1 MLGIGQQQSPLIQK
15 QKLLLQEKQEYVHER
30 IKTDISSTAK
40 RTIAY
45 LRRIPNEDEIDSKQ
59 SFDQQNQ
66 LLIPVKTGINLVGA
80 TRESVTICLD
90 TPGVSGLHAVIEV
103 SLDGAEHFV
112 QDLDST
118 NGTSLGIT
126 QYSLF
131 PNKLYQLAH
140 NKIISFGPFRCRYEM
155 VAPKECMQHIDY
167 SLNPIAHESDME
179 KLAVV
184 QSESDASLADIP
196 LGDTHISSDLISKSQ
211 DIFYDPANDPNIA
224 KTASIHDPQSF
235 NNSNPFLISPATESK
250 FHINKEDDEHSSS
263 QTTEEICM
271 SVHQDTENHYIDGTK
286 PIQMEESEME
296 ESKEYSLSQDICIS
310 SMPLSPSIL
319 SPPLI
324 DEETQFTL
332 GQRALHNI
340 SEEQG
345 DHDQFP
351 HEAVVSLQIQDPSPL
366 VLDTCSLNT
375 SEPAVASNNLSHTK
389 TDSTASVSGL
399 NDTMESATCT
409 SKTFKTVKENI
420 MSLPQPAED
429 VGNVAVT
436 KAKSKRG
443 RKSKA
448 VAVAVSEVEIE
459 PVSKSDASK
468 PSVTNSRPQRSKR
481 SLSKVETNP
490 LEVQA
495 DSKVEDQY
503 ELDLFAFPEELP
515 KKPLQSRKAIKLQPD
530 SESIVD
536 IDNVGQFFDTEAP
549 STTSSKKSRSTRK
562 SALHKVSPCS
572 KRSSLSIVLTT
583 PVKNKLLLDE
593 EAIVSSN
600 SLGKNSKR
608 SLKEPSGTL
617 SVDDTITKDQVEKP
631 LKPTKKAKHDQ
642 TKLSS
647 ILDPVSMNDSAEMRD
662 CSNKSPEQQVRVL
675 FTGIPENDERRE
687 IVDILGG
694 TIVSTWSECTHL
706 VTDRI
711 RRTVKF
717 LCAVSAGKH
726 IMDVKWLEAS
736 KKEGEFAGEAKYI
749 LKDIKMEKLYK
760 FTLKKTLAVV
770 RKRGNDQL
778 FSGKNVFSTSSVKP
792 GHDELREI
800 LDAAGGSLVTDI
812 DEVVSSTIAIA
823 DLQDISECERL
834 REIGVDLYTTEVVL
848 TGILRQELDL
858 SSPQSAH

>member
-1 MLGIGQQQSPLIQK
+1 MPL
-15 QKLLLQEKQEYVHER
+15 R
-30 IKTDISSTAK
+30 
-40 RTIAY
+40 
-45 LRRIPNEDEIDSKQ
+45 
-59 SFDQQNQ
+59 
-66 LLIPVKTGINLVGA
+66 
-80 TRESVTICLD
+80 
-90 TPGVSGLHAVIEV
+90 
-103 SLDGAEHFV
+103 DG
-112 QDLDST
+112 S
-118 NGTSLGIT
+118 
-126 QYSLF
+126 
-131 PNKLYQLAH
+131 
-140 NKIISFGPFRCRYEM
+140 
-155 VAPKECMQHIDY
+155 PKECMQHIDY
-167 SLNPIAHESDME
+167 SLNPIAHESDM
-179 KLAVV
+179 
-184 QSESDASLADIP
+184 SRY
-196 LGDTHISSDLISKSQ
+196 
-211 DIFYDPANDPNIA
+211 FYDPANDPNIA

-250 FHINKEDDEHSSS
+250 FHINKEDDEHSLS

-286 PIQMEESEME
+286 PIQMEESEIE

-389 TDSTASVSGL
+389 TDSTA
-399 NDTMESATCT
+399 
-409 SKTFKTVKENI
+409 
-420 MSLPQPAED
+420 
-429 VGNVAVT
+429 
-436 KAKSKRG
+436 
-443 RKSKA
+443 
-448 VAVAVSEVEIE
+448 
-459 PVSKSDASK
+459 
-468 PSVTNSRPQRSKR
+468 
-481 SLSKVETNP
+481 
-490 LEVQA
+490 A

-515 KKPLQSRKAIKLQPD
+515 KKPLQSREAIKLQPD

-549 STTSSKKSRSTRK
+549 STTSSKK
-562 SALHKVSPCS
+562 V
-572 KRSSLSIVLTT
+572 VLQE
-583 PVKNKLLLDE
+583 NLY
-593 EAIVSSN
+593 
-600 SLGKNSKR
+600 R

-617 SVDDTITKDQVEKP
+617 SVDDTITKDQVENHSSL
-631 LKPTKKAKHDQ
+631 LKGKHDQ

-694 TIVSTWSECTHL
+694 TIVGTWSECTHL

-736 KKEGEFAGEAKYI
+736 KKEGEFAGNEAMI
-749 LKDIKMEKLYK
+749 NFFLEK
-760 FTLKKTLAVV
+760 
-770 RKRGNDQL
+770 R
-778 FSGKNVFSTSSVKP
+778 FSTSSVKP
-792 GHDELREI
+792 DTTNFVEI

-834 REIGVDLYTTEVVL
+834 REIGVDLYTTEVVP
-848 TGILRQELDL
+848 TGILRQELIYQVLKVLTENMKKIEKVECYCDVGSKPGL
-858 SSPQSAH
+858 VANLNGINIYQSYLLYRGDNRTQHNQSAVPFDSIQ